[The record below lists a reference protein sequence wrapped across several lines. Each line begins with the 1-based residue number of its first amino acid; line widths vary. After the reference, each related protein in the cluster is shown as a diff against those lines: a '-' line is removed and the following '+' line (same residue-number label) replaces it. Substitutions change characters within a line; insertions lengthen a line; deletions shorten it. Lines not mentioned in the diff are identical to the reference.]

1 MWKLRPETWKGAGIL
16 PGSGGKAVG
25 MVGGQGPE
33 FPARETGA
41 SVSSVWSWKHSGGS
55 KGQPP
60 NLLWRGGRSSNNT
73 GPRSNL
79 NSLVCLPFG
88 GHPRPHRAS
97 HPDTSQARQEGGGVT
112 VGVTE
117 VPEMGLLI
125 HTQLPIAHQC
135 HKRPRPSHHQG
146 SLKSQAPK

>member
-1 MWKLRPETWKGAGIL
+1 MASAGLHSSTVRHQEVEPSEAVWGEVAMGRLDGPMIWVYKGRSSLTLAGKFWRKRKWGAGGGGMWKLRPETWKGAGIL

-60 NLLWRGGRSSNNT
+60 NLLWRGGS
-73 GPRSNL
+73 
-79 NSLVCLPFG
+79 
-88 GHPRPHRAS
+88 
-97 HPDTSQARQEGGGVT
+97 E
-112 VGVTE
+112 
-117 VPEMGLLI
+117 
-125 HTQLPIAHQC
+125 
-135 HKRPRPSHHQG
+135 
-146 SLKSQAPK
+146 